1 MPSLLLAGA
10 FGQANPGDEAL
21 LEAFVAAL
29 PGWEAVATSRDPD
42 ATRARHGCS
51 AVSSLNHAAV
61 GGAVRRA
68 DVVVFAGG
76 TVFKQLHPST
86 GRRPLGLLA
95 SAAALAAG
103 AGAVGTRV
111 ALVGVGADR
120 LSTPAARRLAN
131 LVVRRSRLTVLRDE
145 DSAGVLTEAGAPTPF
160 RVGADPAWTVV
171 GGGPEAASERRRD
184 TAVVALSHLA
194 SRRPDSA
201 DRVAGALRPL
211 AGSGLEIHLQPWQ
224 GGRGDHDHLL
234 AGAVAARL
242 GRSAAVIDPP
252 ETLAAARR
260 QFAEA
265 AVVVGFRFHSLVAA
279 AAARTP
285 FVAVAHEPKLAAIAR
300 RFGQPSVDPLDGLA
314 SLPLHVNAALVGPPP
329 GAAVTR
335 SQVAAAEEGFRL
347 LRLVATRGDPED
359 LDTLTGLPL
368 LPAVAS
374 R

>member
-1 MPSLLLAGA
+1 MPSVLLAGA

-29 PGWEAVATSRDPD
+29 PGWDAVATSRDPD
-42 ATRARHGCS
+42 ATRARHGCDAVTS
-51 AVSSLNHAAV
+51 LNRAAVSGAA
-61 GGAVRRA
+61 RRA

-76 TVFKQLHPST
+76 TVFKHLHPST
-86 GRRPLGLLA
+86 GRRPLGLLLG
-95 SAAALAAG
+95 AAALATG
-103 AGAVGTRV
+103 AGAVGTPV
-111 ALVGVGADR
+111 ALVGVGADHLR
-120 LSTPAARRLAN
+120 TPAARRLAN
-131 LVVRRSRLTVLRDE
+131 LIVRRSRLTVLRDE
-145 DSAGVLTEAGAPTPF
+145 DSAVALARAGAPTPF

-171 GGGPEAASERRRD
+171 GAGPEPPARRRRD
-184 TAVVALSHLA
+184 TVVVALSHLA
-194 SRRPDSA
+194 SRRPDIA
-201 DRVAGALRPL
+201 ERVAAALRPL
-211 AGSGLEIHLQPWQ
+211 AGSGLEIQLQPWQ
-224 GGRGDHDHLL
+224 GGPGNHDHLL

-242 GRSAAVIDPP
+242 GRSAAVVEPP
-252 ETLAAARR
+252 ETVAAAGR

-265 AVVVGFRFHSLVAA
+265 SVVVGFRFHALVAA

-314 SLPLHVNAALVGPPP
+314 GLPLHVDAALAGPPP
-329 GAAVTR
+329 SAAVTR

-347 LRLVATRGDPED
+347 LRLVATRGDLED

-368 LPAVAS
+368 VPAMAS